1 MNKLYG
7 VGVGPGDPELMTIKA
22 LNAIKKSKTICYPGK
37 SDDTSIAFNIVNQ
50 VVPEIDEKVKVCI
63 DFPMTKDTFILEE
76 AHSKITNDIKELLK
90 EGDVALLT
98 LGDPGVY
105 ATYSYI
111 ARSNYYTRYHIIQC
125 RCRYT
130 WYSAYIGR

>member
-37 SDDTSIAFNIVNQ
+37 SDDTSIAFNIVKP

-63 DFPMTKDTFILEE
+63 DFPMK
-76 AHSKITNDIKELLK
+76 KIN
-90 EGDVALLT
+90 
-98 LGDPGVY
+98 Y
-105 ATYSYI
+105 A
-111 ARSNYYTRYHIIQC
+111 
-125 RCRYT
+125 
-130 WYSAYIGR
+130 